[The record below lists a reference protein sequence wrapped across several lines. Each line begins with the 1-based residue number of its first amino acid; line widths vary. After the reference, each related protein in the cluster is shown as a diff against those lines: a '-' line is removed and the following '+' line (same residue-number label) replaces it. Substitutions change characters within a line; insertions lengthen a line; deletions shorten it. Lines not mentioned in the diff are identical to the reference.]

1 MKPKKLILIIGGI
14 VVAAIVL
21 CVAGSLLAPKM
32 VGGNMAALLTPTP
45 GGTPT
50 ELSVRARGELVP
62 ARWADLAFEL
72 SGQVTEWFVAEGDTV
87 KAGEPLGRLATA
99 QLEQALTQAQLSQ
112 RIAEERLA
120 QAQADHERQLRE
132 AELAVQSAEARLAQA
147 RARYPGLTQAEINLN
162 RAKTEEAEA
171 EKAVVEA
178 QKTAEWQLDFA
189 REAYYDRLQKA
200 REERQIAEA
209 ALKSARGEQSASSQ
223 ELHILEGEVER
234 AKLELAKLQQGV
246 DPTLQQEVERARLQ
260 TAQAQA
266 DLDAATLRAPFAGT
280 VIQLHLKALDWA
292 QPGAPAVTF
301 ADLSTLQVETTDL
314 DEWGMARIQVGDEAR
329 IVVTAFDDKT
339 LTGHIAGIA
348 LRGQQAGGSNDMTYK
363 TIITLDQPDPD
374 LRWGMTVR
382 ITIPLEQP

>member
-32 VGGNMAALLTPTP
+32 GGNMAALLTPTP
-45 GGTPT
+45 GGTPA
-50 ELSVRARGELVP
+50 ELAVRARGELVP
-62 ARWADLAFEL
+62 ARWAALAFEL
-72 SGQVTEWFVAEGDTV
+72 SGQVAEWFVAEGDTV
-87 KAGEPLGRLATA
+87 QAGEPLGRLVTA
-99 QLEQALTQAQLSQ
+99 QLDQALTQAQLSQ

-132 AELAVQSAEARLAQA
+132 AELAVQSAEARLTQA

-246 DPTLQQEVERARLQ
+246 DPTLQQEVERAKLQ

-280 VIQLHLKALDWA
+280 VTQLHLKALDWA
-292 QPGAPAVTF
+292 QPGAPAVTL

-314 DEWGMARIQVGDEAR
+314 DEWGVARIKPGGVAR

-348 LRGQQAGGSNDMTYK
+348 LRGQQVAGSSDMTYK

>member
-1 MKPKKLILIIGGI
+1 MKPKRLIFIIGGI
-14 VVAAIVL
+14 VVLAIVL

-32 VGGNMAALLTPTP
+32 GGNMAGLLTPTP
-45 GGTPT
+45 GGTPA
-50 ELSVRARGELVP
+50 ELAVRARGELVP
-62 ARWADLAFEL
+62 AQWAALAFER
-72 SGQVTEWFVAEGDTV
+72 SGQVTEWLVAEGDAV
-87 KAGEPLGRLATA
+87 KAGDPLGRLATA
-99 QLEQALTQAQLSQ
+99 QLDQALAQAQLNQ
-112 RIAEERLA
+112 RIAEERLT
-120 QAQADHERQLRE
+120 QAQSDHERQLRE
-132 AELAVQSAEARLAQA
+132 AELAVQSAEARLTQAQ
-147 RARYPGLTQAEINLN
+147 ARYPGITQAEINLN

-178 QKTAEWQLDFA
+178 QKTEEWQLDFA

-223 ELHILEGEVER
+223 ELRILEGEVER
-234 AKLELAKLQQGV
+234 ATLELAKLQQGV

-266 DLDAATLRAPFAGT
+266 DLEAATLRAPFAGT
-280 VIQLHLKALDWA
+280 VTQLQARVLDWV
-292 QPGAPAVTF
+292 QPGAPVVTL
-301 ADLSTLQVETTDL
+301 ADLSTLQVQTTDL
-314 DEWGMARIQVGDEAR
+314 DEWGAARIQVGDEAR

-339 LTGHIAGIA
+339 LTGHISEIA
-348 LRGQQAGGSNDMTYK
+348 LRGQQAAGSSDMTYK

-382 ITIPLEQP
+382 ITIPLEQK